1 MFRRLVARAGQQR
14 EAMMVRL
21 LCVVVLLAAFGAS
34 PAWSQNSTPL
44 TNQDVIGLVRS
55 NMSESTILTVIRNA
69 RPGFNTS
76 ASELIRLRQAGV
88 SDTIISAMVESA
100 TGRTSAPSSR
110 SDLASR
116 GAFNPEEVIL
126 VDGGQRESLRYLT
139 PQMRS
144 AARALGF
151 GGFAQYAVLRGTRAA
166 LRLHDAKPEFLLAV
180 PSNAQ
185 PESYYT
191 LANFAVRNNGTR
203 EVLIGGGYMSYSTGI
218 HRDRVVATTSSLAS
232 DQSGAPQ
239 GFTVYRIAVVS
250 PLAPGEYAMVL
261 YNSQVRVAGFFASG
275 LDSYFDFGV
284 D

>member
-1 MFRRLVARAGQQR
+1 ML
-14 EAMMVRL
+14 RL
-21 LCVVVLLAAFGAS
+21 LCVAVLLVAFGAS
-34 PAWSQNSTPL
+34 PAQPQNSTAL

-55 NMSESTILTVIRNA
+55 NMSESTILTVIHSA

-76 ASELIRLRQAGV
+76 ANELIRLRQAGV

-100 TGRTSAPSSR
+100 ASRTQAAPGRPG
-110 SDLASR
+110 LASR
-116 GAFNPEEVIL
+116 AAFNPEEVIL
-126 VDGGQRESLRYLT
+126 VDGGQRQSLRYLT

-144 AARALGF
+144 AVRAMGF
-151 GGFAQYAVLRGTRAA
+151 GGFSQYAVLRGTRAA
-166 LRLHDAKPEFLLAV
+166 LRLRDGRPEFLLAV

-203 EVLIGGGYMSYSTGI
+203 EVLVGGGYISYSTGI
-218 HRDRVVATTSSLAS
+218 HRDRVVATTSSLAP
-232 DQSGAPQ
+232 DQSGAPP
-239 GFTVYRIAVVS
+239 GFTVYRIAVVN

-261 YNSQVRVAGFFASG
+261 YNSQVRVTGFFASG